1 MKEFIPHI
9 GEKVRRKIL
18 SVSEDYYKYGTI
30 VFINSKH
37 RFYGVEFKP
46 KAEAFLSS
54 LHAQMPKRPFIE
66 CYKY

>member
-18 SVSEDYYKYGTI
+18 AVSQDYYKYGTI
-30 VFINSKH
+30 AFINSKN
-37 RFYGVEFKP
+37 RMYGVEFKP
-46 KAEAFLSS
+46 KSDTFFSS
-54 LHAQMPKRPFIE
+54 LHAQMPKRPYIE

>member
-1 MKEFIPHI
+1 MTEFIPRI
-9 GEKVRRKIL
+9 GDKVRRKVL
-18 SVSEDYYKYGTI
+18 AVSQDYYKNGRI
-30 VFINSKH
+30 IFINEKH

-46 KAEAFLSS
+46 KAEAFFSS